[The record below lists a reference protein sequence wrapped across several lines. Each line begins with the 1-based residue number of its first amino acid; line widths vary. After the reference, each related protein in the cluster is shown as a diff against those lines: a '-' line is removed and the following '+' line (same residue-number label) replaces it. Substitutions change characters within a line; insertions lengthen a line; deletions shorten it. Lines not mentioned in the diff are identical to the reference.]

1 VSQIERVSRPE
12 QGPGPGPPPALP
24 LASTARHTAQDTAQQ
39 HAVAGRRDADASTSD
54 ADAGAH
60 RVEQSIVRIDPR
72 SVLNLSLRFFR
83 RMLLIGIAVGV
94 VGWIVAYVTG
104 LAGSIDTFIQDLSG
118 YPSLTILGF
127 QGLLVAIVLGLTFV
141 LGGALLAVLGVAVF
155 NLASDLSG
163 GIKMTVMETDLD
175 ESLLGRGG
183 SEAPTE
189 SESSGPRPRANDGR
203 ALSAARRRPVLGAN
217 VTTLD
222 GHADPG
228 PAGSRRDSADGGSPS
243 TPVEQED
250 RPPRVRRGALVV
262 GVERDSPA
270 DSVGLTTG
278 DVIVSVDGTT
288 VDSPAALSS
297 AISRHDAD
305 AAFDMSWVDQ
315 QGRYQ
320 TAIVHV
326 GGRSR

>member
-1 VSQIERVSRPE
+1 
-12 QGPGPGPPPALP
+12 
-24 LASTARHTAQDTAQQ
+24 
-39 HAVAGRRDADASTSD
+39 VAGRRDADASAGG

-104 LAGSIDTFIQDLSG
+104 LAGSIDTFMQDLSG

-141 LGGALLAVLGVAVF
+141 LGGALLAVLGVVVF
-155 NLASDLSG
+155 NLASDLGG

-175 ESLLGRGG
+175 DGLLGRGG
-183 SEAPTE
+183 SETPTE
-189 SESSGPRPRANDGR
+189 GESSMPRPRANDSR
-203 ALSAARRRPVLGAN
+203 APSAARRRPLLGAN

-222 GHADPG
+222 GHADAG
-228 PAGSRRDSADGGSPS
+228 SAGSRRDSPDGGSPPA
-243 TPVEQED
+243 PVEQEG

-278 DVIVSVDGTT
+278 DVIVAVDGTT
-288 VDSPAALSS
+288 VDSPATLSS
-297 AISRHDAD
+297 AVSHHDAD